1 MSASDA
7 EVRKVARL
15 ARLAIREDR
24 IHRLRHQLAAVL
36 TCIDRLRRLD
46 VRVLGRWR
54 TSARGRTGLT
64 MMQSAPDTK
73 ESFITVPTVLG
84 DGEGA

>member
-46 VRVLGRWR
+46 FECWAYG
-54 TSARGRTGLT
+54 ARRRGGG
-64 MMQSAPDTK
+64 QA
-73 ESFITVPTVLG
+73 
-84 DGEGA
+84 